1 MKHIII
7 LMMTIFILSS
17 QTIAQGNIDFYENPQ
32 YIKQHH
38 IKEMNY
44 KILGY
49 VNKDSKDSN
58 DISTQSTLSF
68 NSDGNIV
75 SIISWNTY
83 SKKNGLSNIV
93 NYIYDINKNKVREE
107 KTLYSTQEIDNF
119 KYNSKN
125 ELIFI
130 LTEYP
135 NAYTTDTS
143 YGFSFYEYHKSS
155 DKETTITA
163 YTDRGNYFMTLK
175 YDKDNNII
183 SEIVK
188 HKDGATTNVSYKYLD
203 NRIVSSKYSGNGAI
217 NLALGIIENEFV
229 YNKSGLVEK
238 IIVYENGKPQRV
250 QLFNYVID

>member
-1 MKHIII
+1 
-7 LMMTIFILSS
+7 MMTIFILSS

-32 YIKQHH
+32 YIKQHN
-38 IKEMNY
+38 IKEINF

-49 VNKDSKDSN
+49 INKDSKDTN
-58 DISTQSTLSF
+58 DISTQSTLYF

-75 SIISWNTY
+75 SNISWNSY
-83 SKKNGLSNIV
+83 SKKNSLSIII
-93 NYIYDINKNKVREE
+93 NYFYDINKNKVREE
-107 KTLYSTQEIDNF
+107 KNLYYTKEINNF

-135 NAYTTDTS
+135 NSYSSDTS

-155 DKETTITA
+155 DKETTVTA
-163 YTDRGNYFMTLK
+163 YTERGNYFMTLK

-183 SEIVK
+183 SEIVN
-188 HKDGATTNVSYKYLD
+188 HKDGSTTNVSYKYID

-217 NLALGIIENEFV
+217 SLALGIIENEFV
-229 YNKSGLVEK
+229 YNTSGLVEK
-238 IIVYENGKPQRV
+238 IVVYENGKPQRV
-250 QLFNYVID
+250 QLFNYVIE